1 MKHRLIDERDTV
13 AEDEA
18 TQFRVAFAH
27 PGNYVQMHDVES
39 DDVRDVLRW
48 AEEFNK
54 SSETPEGTQYF
65 VALRSAHPVEFPG
78 DKPGTDLVW
87 LTPPPESIFD

>member
-54 SSETPEGTQYF
+54 SSETPACQGE
-65 VALRSAHPVEFPG
+65 LRPVVHSKSASAGRDQDQQP
-78 DKPGTDLVW
+78 
-87 LTPPPESIFD
+87 